1 MNSPEARVKALGI
14 ELPALSAPAAN
25 YTPIVRSGRLAFV
38 SGQGPIRNGVVV
50 YKGVIGADLSEE
62 AGYDAARLAV
72 LNALAVLR
80 AALGTLDAISRVV
93 KLLAW
98 VRSAPGFE
106 RQHVVAN
113 GASDLLVDIFG
124 ESGRHARSAVSA
136 PELPFGIAVELELVV
151 ETN

>member
-1 MNSPEARVKALGI
+1 MNSPEARIKALGI
-14 ELPALSAPAAN
+14 ELPLPSPPAAN
-25 YTPIVRSGRLAFV
+25 YTPIVRSGRLGFV
-38 SGQGPIRNGVVV
+38 SGQGPIRNGAVV

-80 AALGTLDAISRVV
+80 GALGTLDAISQVV
-93 KLLAW
+93 KLLVW
-98 VRSAPGFE
+98 VRGAPGFE

-136 PELPFGIAVELELVV
+136 PDLPFGIAVELELVV
-151 ETN
+151 ETD